1 MDFTHLVESARR
13 DGVERFAV
21 GAIVHRDGEI
31 LLLRRRTDDTS
42 YPGAEDLPS
51 GGVDPGESLLEGLAR
66 ELSEEI
72 GLQPGATGP
81 GTGAG
86 TGPGTGLLVLEP
98 FVTWFDYDSRHGTRK
113 RQFTF
118 ALPHDGSA
126 VVLSEEHTGYRWA
139 PAGDY
144 TASDL
149 TPQVKLAVRDWLAR

>member
-13 DGVERFAV
+13 NGIERFAV

-66 ELSEEI
+66 ELAEEI
-72 GLQPGATGP
+72 GMKPGVLGLEPGP
-81 GTGAG
+81 F
-86 TGPGTGLLVLEP
+86 GPNPGPLALEP
-98 FVTWFDYDSRHGTRK
+98 FVTWFDYDSRRGTRK

-118 ALPHDGSA
+118 ALPYDGTA

-139 PAGDY
+139 PAEDY
-144 TASDL
+144 AASDL
-149 TPQVKLAVRDWLAR
+149 TPQVKLAVRDWLAL